1 MANELTILDEK
12 TMVTTDFSQFENY
25 LVALKLPTEN
35 IIAAPEERLRI
46 MNAIPEFINS
56 LPIEMRKDARY
67 LSKFIAGA
75 AVGLFDASLN
85 FVWNEVVINLRK
97 KAVLYGLDMFFDE
110 AVGGKNRD
118 SFSTEE
124 DLAGIKDR
132 TLLDTCLKLELI
144 SDLVHKK
151 LVHILDMRND
161 IGSSHPNQYSINSYE
176 LLGWLQTC
184 IKEVLKE
191 ESSKSSITVR
201 QIITNIKKSTTK
213 FDKSLVDQ
221 FADSLKEVS
230 KILIGNLLTTMFNMY
245 VSNQTDQIIKQNIVQ
260 LAPCVWNETCDSKKY
275 ELGILIDQYK
285 ANLDT
290 EKVKNAEKFFE
301 ICDGK
306 RYLSLSERVCQLNSL
321 CDSLEQS
328 HYERDNFYNEVPPAR
343 SILTYIKKA
352 EDIPHEIEEKLLQVF
367 LICRIGKEVSWLNGV
382 SPNGKNY
389 YDKLFSILNEDQIKQ
404 LLRIILKP
412 EIRSSFYGNIRTNNF
427 KEIIPIISEN
437 LISERM
443 KEVVEF
449 VKNERDLSTLLSNKK
464 FIELA
469 KGILF

>member
-1 MANELTILDEK
+1 MSSEIQKYNNTII
-12 TMVTTDFSQFENY
+12 TTDFSKFEEY
-25 LVALKLPTEN
+25 LNMLKLPTDN
-35 IIAAPEERLRI
+35 IIASPDERNRI
-46 MNAIPEFINS
+46 MMALPEFISS
-56 LPIEMRKDARY
+56 LPEDIRKDARY

-97 KAVLYGLDMFFDE
+97 KAILYGLDMFFDE

-124 DLAGIKDR
+124 DLSGIKDR

-184 IKEVLKE
+184 INEVLKE

-201 QIITNIKKSTTK
+201 QIITNLKKSTAK

-221 FADSLKEVS
+221 FSESIKDVS
-230 KILIGNLLTTMFNMY
+230 KVLIGNLLTTMFNMY
-245 VSNQTDQIIKQNIVQ
+245 VSNQTEQIIKQNILL
-260 LAPCVWNETCDSKKY
+260 LAPFVWNVTLDSKKY
-275 ELGILIDQYK
+275 ELGIIIDQYK
-285 ANLDT
+285 ANLDS
-290 EKVKNAEKFFE
+290 EKVKNSEKFFE

-306 RYLSLSERVCQLNSL
+306 RYLSLSERVCQLSTL
-321 CDSLEQS
+321 CDLLEQS
-328 HYERDNFYNEVPPAR
+328 HYEMDNFYNEVPHAR
-343 SILTYIKKA
+343 SILTYIKKD

-382 SPNGKNY
+382 SPNGKIHYN
-389 YDKLFSILNEDQIKQ
+389 KFFSLLNEEQIK
-404 LLRIILKP
+404 LLIKIILKP
-412 EIRSSFYGNIRTNNF
+412 EIKSLFYGSIRTKNF
-427 KEIIPIISEN
+427 SEIIPIISEN
-437 LISERM
+437 IVGDRL
-443 KEVVEF
+443 KEIIEF
-449 VKNERDLSTLLSNKK
+449 IENEKDLSTLSSNKK

-469 KGILF
+469 KGIIL